1 MAKWRVKKESTG
13 IFNWKATSPDGKR
26 TLRSSHFESVMQKAH
41 YLARQDAF
49 ANVTRL
55 TVVSGDGRLFETWN
69 ISNVAMALQDDEQTL
84 KIFYRE
90 KQGNE

>member
-1 MAKWRVKKESTG
+1 MAKWRVKKEPEG

-26 TLRSSHFESVMQKAH
+26 TVRSSHFESVIRKAH
-41 YLARQDAF
+41 ELAQQDAF

-55 TVVSGDGRLFETWN
+55 TVVGDEGRLFETWGV
-69 ISNVAMALQDDEQTL
+69 SNVAMAIQDDGQTL

-90 KQGNE
+90 EQGND

>member
-1 MAKWRVKKESTG
+1 MAKWRVKKEPEG

-26 TLRSSHFESVMQKAH
+26 SIRSSHFESVIQKAH
-41 YLARQDAF
+41 DLARQDAF

-69 ISNVAMALQDDEQTL
+69 ISNVAMALQDDGQTL

-90 KQGNE
+90 ESNE

>member
-1 MAKWRVKKESTG
+1 MAKWRVKKEPEG

-26 TLRSSHFESVMQKAH
+26 SVRGNRFDSVVQKAH
-41 YLARQDAF
+41 ELARQDAF
-49 ANVTRL
+49 TNVTRL

-69 ISNVAMALQDDEQTL
+69 ISNVAVVLQDDGQTL

-90 KQGNE
+90 KSND

>member
-1 MAKWRVKKESTG
+1 MAKWRVKKEPEG

-26 TLRSSHFESVMQKAH
+26 SVRGNRFDSVVQKAH
-41 YLARQDAF
+41 ELARQDAF

-55 TVVSGDGRLFETWN
+55 TVVSGDGRLFETWG
-69 ISNVAMALQDDEQTL
+69 ITNVAAVLQDDGQTL

-90 KQGNE
+90 KSND